1 MTLFK
6 VLWPRSPVRRGSKSF
21 KPIEEAW
28 SSGPFISAI
37 PELNRPRAAEE
48 ESTLIQALG
57 RQCSGTPQALQ
68 QERAQGLS
76 AGACSHLQRWQWCS
90 AMPRPSQTSSSWHTR
105 RVLSKGVRFKQVHAF
120 WDSYILAQ
128 RAFLWPS
135 PLPFYRSLIIYLTG
149 LVDSVN

>member
-1 MTLFK
+1 M
-6 VLWPRSPVRRGSKSF
+6 LWPRAPVRRGSKSF

-37 PELNRPRAAEE
+37 PEINQPRAAEE

-57 RQCSGTPQALQ
+57 RQRSGTPQPLQ
-68 QERAQGLS
+68 QRRAQWLS
-76 AGACSHLQRWQWCS
+76 AGACAHLQRRQWCS
-90 AMPRPSQTSSSWHTR
+90 SHAQALTDSSSRHTR

-120 WDSYILAQ
+120 WDSYSLAQ
-128 RAFLWPS
+128 WAFLWPS